1 MLLVAAVLAV
11 LAVLVTRSRRT
22 RLATPEPVADPV
34 PPPPAPRPY
43 PVQEDN
49 PWTRQLLEA
58 LENVVALDDQN
69 KADDPRP
76 GTGSPPPDSD
86 ADPEAT
92 AAWRPPFAS
101 SEPPGPLES
110 WFQPMPRDQDGNAAP
125 SESSADDDDTRPGS
139 TGNST
144 P

>member
-1 MLLVAAVLAV
+1 MAAVLAV
-11 LAVLVTRSRRT
+11 LAVIVTRSRRT

-69 KADDPRP
+69 KADGPRP
-76 GTGSPPPDSD
+76 GSPPQDPGTDPD

-101 SEPPGPLES
+101 SDPPGALDS
-110 WFQPMPRDQDGNAAP
+110 WFKPVPRDPDGNAAS
-125 SESSADDDDTRPGS
+125 SESPADDDDDTRPGS
-139 TGNST
+139 AGNPT